1 MHVKTTQTRNK
12 SWSSAGSDV
21 HLVTPITLIEQGK
34 EALEMYY
41 KTIGQKYDADSRHFK
56 HSQPRMAFGLALSRH
71 IGDTLTADVIQKDR
85 TTVIHY
91 KKSHDANMFGWDGY
105 DTYYET
111 AEYVVNTY
119 FDGMAKVN
127 RIEYI
132 DKIVNKLLKEKL
144 SIQSKLNEQ
153 LQVQDH

>member
-1 MHVKTTQTRNK
+1 VKTTQTRNK

-119 FDGMAKVN
+119 FDGMAKIN

>member
-1 MHVKTTQTRNK
+1 MHSKTTHAQNK
-12 SWSSAGSDV
+12 SWKSGTSDV

-34 EALEMYY
+34 EALKMYY
-41 KTIGQKYDADSRHFK
+41 ETIGQKYDANSRQFK
-56 HSQPRMAFGLALSRH
+56 DSQPRMAFGLALSRH
-71 IGDTLTADVIQKDR
+71 IGDTLTADVINKDR
-85 TTVIHY
+85 TTIIHY
-91 KKSHDANMFGWDGY
+91 KKSHDTNMFGWDGY

-111 AEYVVNTY
+111 AEYVVSTY

-127 RIEYI
+127 RIKYI
-132 DKIVNKLLKEKL
+132 DKIINKLLREKQ